1 MSKRITVEVIN
12 DTALLKL
19 REAMAKAQRALTASV
34 ANFNKAAT
42 AFSKAHTLLNVIK
55 NGKQND
61 SPNTE

>member
-1 MSKRITVEVIN
+1 
-12 DTALLKL
+12 
-19 REAMAKAQRALTASV
+19 MAKAQRALTASV